1 MKQMTDT
8 SKPLSGVVSKAPL
21 LVAPCFAQE
30 KELVHYIKYKLYEQ
44 GFIVVREEFRP
55 INPELSEKLCV
66 KVDYVPRYLKKEE
79 GLPAGLGIIADE
91 NGGNEGTPMLASNPS
106 ALPTMKPKDM
116 VGTAYVFILAR
127 SDCHSRLQRFLEYL
141 TTKDSEFRAMVSRR
155 REALMGVNKENDTE
169 VSIPL
174 VPVMAN
180 ATADGA
186 REAVNLLFPQMLGMD
201 IPTDVRAR
209 EYVQANLKIALLSSL
224 TELAKTKPAKPL
236 EWLAHRLL
244 ETNIQAPPMERT

>member
-1 MKQMTDT
+1 MMADHGN
-8 SKPLSGVVSKAPL
+8 PLSGIVSKAPL
-21 LVAPCFAQE
+21 LVAPFFAQE
-30 KELVHYIKYKLYEQ
+30 RDLVHYVKYKLYDE

-66 KVDYVPRYLKKEE
+66 KVDYVPRYLKKDVGLTSDVGMITEE
-79 GLPAGLGIIADE
+79 SEAS
-91 NGGNEGTPMLASNPS
+91 EGTAGRSSHPPIT
-106 ALPTMKPKDM
+106 LPIMSPTAM

-127 SDCHSRLQRFLEYL
+127 SDCHARLQKFLEHL
-141 TTKDSEFRAMVSRR
+141 TTKDSEFRSMVLKK
-155 REALMGVNKENDTE
+155 REALEAANSGKETE
-169 VSIPL
+169 VLIPL
-174 VPVMAN
+174 SPLMAN

-186 REAVNLLFPQMLGMD
+186 REAVNLLFPQMLAMD

-224 TELAKTKPAKPL
+224 TELAKAKPAKPL
-236 EWLAHRLL
+236 EWLARRLL